1 MDMDPEVNGESSV
14 AGSSSER
21 QRTSRQST
29 GEFDYNELP
38 VALIATNVSECVFT
52 DEKERAAFEELCS
65 VYGTRVEF
73 HYLPSFRRIRV
84 TYNSPEEAVGARIAL
99 HSKEISGSI
108 VNFYFSQTKILKDTN
123 PSLELPQP
131 VKQFLISPPASPPVG
146 WEPVPESEP
155 VIDYD
160 LLAALANLAP
170 GETHELHPAEGNKPS
185 IVVEPCDDP
194 ISRRPVPQK
203 IQQTKRPDLPS
214 TSS

>member
-99 HSKEISGSI
+99 HSKEISGSV
-108 VNFYFSQTKILKDTN
+108 VNFYFSQGPINSTFR
-123 PSLELPQP
+123 P
-131 VKQFLISPPASPPVG
+131 VKYGKTEYFYWSDKTDLIRL
-146 WEPVPESEP
+146 
-155 VIDYD
+155 D
-160 LLAALANLAP
+160 
-170 GETHELHPAEGNKPS
+170 H
-185 IVVEPCDDP
+185 
-194 ISRRPVPQK
+194 
-203 IQQTKRPDLPS
+203 
-214 TSS
+214 